1 MIVWIVGIFFLILVI
16 LLGIAVYTDSK
27 ESNKY
32 PCIENEIGGYYIK
45 DNKGEIKYLHYT
57 KYKTIPDSIS
67 WYPFAPSKAFKTL
80 EEAVEIF
87 DELFENGV
95 LIDKSKLGRVYG
107 LENIAQ
113 KKEIQSKTALL
124 EEIIAVDKKN
134 GENTDVLESI
144 LIRQKEELLA

>member
-32 PCIENEIGGYYIK
+32 PCIENT
-45 DNKGEIKYLHYT
+45 NKGYVIYNKLGE
-57 KYKTIPDSIS
+57 YKTTGGNWWSYSDMEHCHYIQTLD
-67 WYPFAPSKAFKTL
+67 KAI
-80 EEAVEIF
+80 EIF
-87 DELFENGV
+87 HNLGLAVVNEV
-95 LIDKSKLGRVYG
+95 PLGRVYG
-107 LENIAQ
+107 LEHIQ
-113 KKEIQSKTALL
+113 KEKEIKSKTALL

-144 LIRQKEELLA
+144 LLRQKEELLA

>member
-32 PCIENEIGGYYIK
+32 PCIENT
-45 DNKGEIKYLHYT
+45 NKGYVIYNKLGE
-57 KYKTIPDSIS
+57 YKTTGGNWWSYSDMEHCHYIQTLN
-67 WYPFAPSKAFKTL
+67 KAI
-80 EEAVEIF
+80 EIF
-87 DELFENGV
+87 HNLGLAVVNEV
-95 LIDKSKLGRVYG
+95 PLGRVYG
-107 LENIAQ
+107 LEHIQ
-113 KKEIQSKTALL
+113 KEKEIKSKTALL

-144 LIRQKEELLA
+144 LLRQKEELLA

>member
-32 PCIENEIGGYYIK
+32 PCIENT
-45 DNKGEIKYLHYT
+45 NKGYVIYNKEG
-57 KYKTIPDSIS
+57 KYKTEGGNWWDYSDKDHCHYIQTLD
-67 WYPFAPSKAFKTL
+67 KA
-80 EEAVEIF
+80 I
-87 DELFENGV
+87 ELFHKLGLAVVDEV
-95 LIDKSKLGRVYG
+95 PLGRVYG
-107 LENIAQ
+107 LEHIQ
-113 KKEIQSKTALL
+113 KEKEIKSKTALL

-144 LIRQKEELLA
+144 LLRQKEELLA

>member
-32 PCIENEIGGYYIK
+32 PCIENT
-45 DNKGEIKYLHYT
+45 NKGYVIYNKLGE
-57 KYKTIPDSIS
+57 YKTTGGNWWSYSDMENCHYIQTLD
-67 WYPFAPSKAFKTL
+67 KAI
-80 EEAVEIF
+80 EIF
-87 DELFENGV
+87 HNLGLAVVDEV
-95 LIDKSKLGRVYG
+95 PLGRVYG
-107 LENIAQ
+107 LEHIQ
-113 KKEIQSKTALL
+113 KEKEIKSKTALL

-144 LIRQKEELLA
+144 LLRQKEELLA

>member
-32 PCIENEIGGYYIK
+32 PCIENT
-45 DNKGEIKYLHYT
+45 NKGYVIYNKLGE
-57 KYKTIPDSIS
+57 YKTTGGNWWSYSDMEHCHYIQTLD
-67 WYPFAPSKAFKTL
+67 KAI
-80 EEAVEIF
+80 EIF
-87 DELFENGV
+87 HNLGLAVVDEV
-95 LIDKSKLGRVYG
+95 PLGRVYG
-107 LENIAQ
+107 LEHIQ
-113 KKEIQSKTALL
+113 KEKEIQSKTALL

-144 LIRQKEELLA
+144 LLRQKEELLA